1 MNSTGRPARKRPAPV
16 KEELPVLGGR
26 LLRSAMYAIG
36 VETAAARGPLWVTA
50 LLGALDEN
58 RPAALI
64 SPLHPEGE
72 TFSRVL
78 RDHPEAA
85 RLGTAFDDGRLQVFT
100 ADASDPAQLLFSRGA
115 AGYVQELE
123 HHGIEPGSLIV
134 IDQADDLFS
143 NHDHAAL
150 VEQARLYAQW
160 CEQHEH
166 TLLLL
171 FLRSSPLRPV
181 LEANQ
186 AALQH
191 CAGLARVQAAAG
203 VLQLSLDF
211 WQTPQERLLGGCLLL
226 TGAAPA
232 APAAPTQDDQPP
244 PRRRSP
250 RHLPRVW
257 YCGPAEPALASLSDQ
272 IQWLEARSIEEIV
285 RKAAQR
291 RGANALIGLDG
302 SLEFGHLLEQLRLL
316 RDALGPQARIVLRE
330 SSWRLR
336 EHLQRRLLLGIG
348 IDTVIAPQEAPATW
362 PLLLLGEREESELA
376 ADGVTLPASLAL
388 DEARAPSQAQPHGA
402 GHGWLA
408 PARFVQEAARRL
420 AQQRELGVP
429 CTLAEV
435 HLPAQSC
442 SESAQALAGTRQGD
456 IATQWGDALF
466 FLLSGCRERDAVQV
480 LSRWAAENG
489 GSDGL
494 RRISLCCAE
503 AAIDERLDDL
513 AGAVSALPRQEP
525 HPGSSDG
532 KVVAMPS
539 SVRSSIAAGW
549 AAAAAALLLA
559 SSLGLAPRPAAAQ
572 RMAVET
578 APAPA
583 AAASAPRKIQRRP
596 AAPAPARKATPAAT
610 PRPAAEATVPATP
623 ASAPTAPIPA
633 AAAAEAAPLSRSN
646 AAAAAPAQVAAADSA
661 TRAYE
666 EQRYADAAR
675 LGLIE
680 IEQRP
685 GDVDLRYR
693 LANSLAWTGDYP
705 RALQQ
710 YQALA
715 GTRWAG
721 AARLGRA
728 NVLLWSGRAEQAD
741 PLLRQVLAADP
752 KNPDAQDSLIMA
764 GRQLRARSSVQ
775 LGRLS
780 DSGDASR
787 QTLALGH
794 RWWNPELTQVFQAGA
809 ELRRES
815 DAPEGVRL
823 HPREVGLAWEHRGL
837 AWRPQLWG
845 SLQASPRTQLHGGG
859 SATLLDGALT
869 LSAARLNWGKAAFSP
884 QALRDGLS
892 AGQLQAELRH
902 EQALGLWQ
910 AGWQQVHVSDGND
923 LMDLSLKFTPAWQPF
938 KGAWAPKVSVALYG
952 RKAEDT
958 VARYWSPAD
967 GHYVAN
973 ASLAWGRWER
983 EWEFQAELK
992 RAQRLGGEGANGWS
1006 ASVGGKHWL
1015 DNDWALRAEASHDRN
1030 RRSGSGY
1037 RATSASVT
1045 LERLW

>member
-633 AAAAEAAPLSRSN
+633 AAAADAAPLSRSN